1 MTRKDLSKHGQY
13 IERALQEAVA
23 DAIEEHRRAGRPIV
37 VARDG
42 KPVRVDPNT
51 VRTVREERAEYG
63 ADKKQGRSA
72 NE

>member
-1 MTRKDLSKHGQY
+1 MKKNGLSKHGQE

-23 DAIEEHRRAGRPIV
+23 DAIEEHRRAGKPIV

-51 VRTVREERAEYG
+51 VRTVREERARYG
-63 ADKKQGRSA
+63 TEENR
-72 NE
+72 E

>member
-1 MTRKDLSKHGQY
+1 MSKTEKDKFAADA
-13 IERALQEAVA
+13 ERALQEAVA
-23 DAIEEHRRAGRPIV
+23 DAIEEHRRAGKSIV

-63 ADKKQGRSA
+63 S
-72 NE
+72 

>member
-1 MTRKDLSKHGQY
+1 MKKNGLSKHGQE

-23 DAIEEHRRAGRPIV
+23 DAIEEHRRAGKPIV

-51 VRTVREERAEYG
+51 VRTVREERAPYG
-63 ADKKQGRSA
+63 TEENR
-72 NE
+72 E

>member
-1 MTRKDLSKHGQY
+1 MKQKKISDHGKE

-23 DAIEEHRRAGRPIV
+23 DAIEEHRRAGKPIV

-51 VRTVREERAEYG
+51 VRTVREVRVRYG
-63 ADKKQGRSA
+63 TEENR
-72 NE
+72 

>member
-1 MTRKDLSKHGQY
+1 MSKVDNDDFAAKA
-13 IERALQEAVA
+13 ERALQEAVA
-23 DAIEEHRRAGRPIV
+23 DAIEEHRRTGKPIV

-51 VRTVREERAEYG
+51 VKTVREEQAEYRTG
-63 ADKKQGRSA
+63 QMQGKVA